1 MKLRNQNRASER
13 HHWSADEMQQA
24 ILFWLFWFLFV
35 CLSSIVILSMLT
47 DWPKFLHE
55 TPRYFK

>member
-1 MKLRNQNRASER
+1 
-13 HHWSADEMQQA
+13 MQRA

-35 CLSSIVILSMLT
+35 CLSSIVILAMLT

>member
-1 MKLRNQNRASER
+1 MKLRNQNRASEKQP
-13 HHWSADEMQQA
+13 WSPDEMQRA

-35 CLSSIVILSMLT
+35 CLSSIVILAMLT

-55 TPRYFK
+55 PPHYFR